1 MAYLGIH
8 LIVID
13 MKHTANTSP
22 SASSRLFIYLPI
34 VIIVLALLAIV
45 STVLPVDIQQRIS
58 LLGLPV
64 ILWFWLGVAVLS
76 SLLTTLVAWQ
86 IIRGNNDG

>member
-22 SASSRLFIYLPI
+22 SASGRLFIYLI
-34 VIIVLALLAIV
+34 AIIVLALLAII
-45 STVLPVDIQQRIS
+45 STSLPTEIQQRVS